1 MRSALYQ
8 IGAEFERAL
17 HGQRHRRDR
26 VPATARRSVWACAL
40 QCVLFLVVVL
50 VMTASCGAKQ
60 EGAKAG
66 RPGDSEYLVRSLKI
80 DGLKQVNSDDLRAT
94 LATRPLSL
102 NPFGTNRPLNRYELH
117 NDVARIETFY
127 QLNGY
132 FDARVIGTPEVTY
145 FDDVFRAN
153 VRFTVEEGEP
163 TRVTETRILD
173 ARTGSLD
180 PVTAAA
186 SGFGFLV
193 SRINRRLPLR
203 RGQPFSYDHMT
214 ESAALLRRRL
224 QDLGYAR
231 AVVEARAYVSRDDYE
246 AIVVYSIDPGAVSV
260 FGDLTISGN
269 DRVPDRVI
277 RKAANLERGTDF
289 RPLLLE
295 SARSRLYGL
304 EEFQVVDII
313 TELDEKLPAKVD
325 LTENIEHVPGADVF
339 ALPFPTHID
348 SLSEEAESA
357 YSALG
362 GGWGAASTE
371 FHYQTRSSASASTA
385 RPALGWRSDATSMEM
400 DGQGYDA
407 AFAVAASADGS
418 QTVIAQGGFDFSK
431 LKVDDPHIDVHIHV
445 SESAAAAYRFGL
457 GAEVDSGRWA
467 AFARGNAIWRSI
479 FGPLNTFEADL
490 RVGYAWLPTP
500 LIKTLRPQDIRNHGV
515 IARSSLKYRRPQL
528 LWNAWDLY
536 AVARAEKEVE
546 LAYDL
551 LTIGG
556 DLGIERRW
564 RRKYH
569 LALGYSFDYRR
580 ELSTLDGEMDA
591 YRLAWLSA
599 VASVDL
605 RDDPLQ
611 PRKGL
616 FAELKTELGDPF
628 TGEFLFVKLRP
639 DIRGYIPIS
648 NRLTLA
654 LRGTVGF
661 LFSIPKDDRVPISH
675 RLYEGGATSFRGV
688 PYNRL
693 SPHRYR
699 LRSSDPGVPSTSVY
713 GNSAECER
721 VLGGLQSGGVGDSY
735 SCRAEPT
742 GGFFSAVFSIEPRY
756 EIGKDWLFG
765 AVFMD
770 AGTVQNQAIPTFR
783 LHEDD
788 WHLAVG
794 AGLRIATPLGPI
806 RADVAYRFT
815 NADAYDRLSRFVF
828 FLAIGEAF

>member
-1 MRSALYQ
+1 M
-8 IGAEFERAL
+8 RAL
-17 HGQRHRRDR
+17 G
-26 VPATARRSVWACAL
+26 CL
-40 QCVLFLVVVL
+40 LFLLWVSTL
-50 VMTASCGAKQ
+50 SAGCGAKQ
-60 EGAKAG
+60 TDMNAG
-66 RPGDSEYLVRSLKI
+66 RPGDSGYLVRSLKI
-80 DGLKQVNSDDLRAT
+80 DGLKHANSDDLRAA

-117 NDVARIETFY
+117 NDIARIETFY
-127 QLNGY
+127 QLNGF
-132 FDARVIGTPEVTY
+132 FDARVIGPPDVTY
-145 FDDVFRAN
+145 FEDVWRAN
-153 VRFTVEEGEP
+153 VRFTVEEGEV
-163 TRVTETRILD
+163 TRVKETRILD

-186 SGFGFLV
+186 SGFGYLV

-214 ESAALLRRRL
+214 ESSALLRRRL
-224 QDLGYAR
+224 QELGYAR
-231 AVVEARAYVSRDDYE
+231 AVVEARAYVSRSDYE

-260 FGDLTISGN
+260 FGDVTISGN

-277 RKAANLERGTDF
+277 SRAANLERGTDF
-289 RPLLLE
+289 RPSLLE

-304 EEFQVVDII
+304 DEFQVVDII
-313 TELDEKLPAKVD
+313 TGLEEKLPSGVDVTHHTTQGDKVYA
-325 LTENIEHVPGADVF
+325 IAAPYPADVDVF
-339 ALPFPTHID
+339 SDDVESSYTALP
-348 SLSEEAESA
+348 
-357 YSALG
+357 
-362 GGWGAASTE
+362 GGWGAASTQR
-371 FHYQTRSSASASTA
+371 HYELEDVAAVASSHPS
-385 RPALGWRSDATSMEM
+385 LGWRSDAVSAEM
-400 DGQGYDA
+400 DALGYDA
-407 AFAVAASADGS
+407 AFAVAAAPYGFE
-418 QTVIAQGGFDFSK
+418 TVVAQGGFDFSK
-431 LKVDDPHIDVHIHV
+431 LKVEDPHIDVHIHV
-445 SESAAAAYRFGL
+445 SESAAAAYRFGF
-457 GAEVDSGRWA
+457 GAEIDSGRWA

-500 LIKTLRPQDIRNHGV
+500 LLKTLRPQDIRNHGV

-528 LWNAWDLY
+528 LWNAWDLN
-536 AVARAEKEVE
+536 AGVRVDKEVE

-551 LTIGG
+551 LTLGG
-556 DLGIERRW
+556 DLGIDRRW
-564 RRKYH
+564 RRRYH

-580 ELSTLDGEMDA
+580 ELSTLDGELDS

-599 VASVDL
+599 VASADF

-611 PRKGL
+611 PREGF
-616 FAELKTELGDPF
+616 FAELKAELGDPL

-639 DIRGYIPIS
+639 DIRGYIPIG
-648 NRLTLA
+648 NRFTLA
-654 LRGTVGF
+654 LRGTVG
-661 LFSIPKDDRVPISH
+661 LLISIPKDDHVPISH
-675 RLYEGGATSFRGV
+675 RLYEGGSTSFRGV
-688 PYNRL
+688 PYKRL

-699 LRSSDPGVPSTSVY
+699 LRSADPNVPASSVY
-713 GNSAECER
+713 DTSAECDR

-770 AGTVQNQAIPTFR
+770 AGTVQNQAVPRFR

-794 AGLRIATPLGPI
+794 AGLRISTPLGPI

-828 FLAIGEAF
+828 FIAIGEAF

>member
-1 MRSALYQ
+1 MVLLWASAMSA
-8 IGAEFERAL
+8 G
-17 HGQRHRRDR
+17 
-26 VPATARRSVWACAL
+26 
-40 QCVLFLVVVL
+40 
-50 VMTASCGAKQ
+50 CGAKQ
-60 EGAKAG
+60 TGATAG
-66 RPGDSEYLVRSLKI
+66 RPGDSGYLVRSLKI
-80 DGLKQVNSDDLRAT
+80 DGLKQANSDDLRAA

-117 NDVARIETFY
+117 NDIARIETFY

-132 FDARVIGTPEVTY
+132 FDARVTGPPEVTY
-145 FDDVFRAN
+145 FEDVWRAN
-153 VRFTVEEGEP
+153 VRFTVQEGEA

-186 SGFGFLV
+186 SGFGYLV
-193 SRINRRLPLR
+193 SRIDRRLPLR
-203 RGQPFSYDHMT
+203 RGQPFSYNHMT
-214 ESAALLRRRL
+214 ESAAILRRRL

-231 AVVEARAYVSRDDYE
+231 AVVEARAYVSRTDYE
-246 AIVVYSIDPGAVSV
+246 AIVVYSIDPGAVSI
-260 FGDLTISGN
+260 FGDITISGN

-277 RKAANLERGTDF
+277 KRAAALERGTDF

-295 SARSRLYGL
+295 AARSRLYGL
-304 EEFQVVDII
+304 DEFQVVDII
-313 TELDEKLPAKVD
+313 TELEDKLPSGVD
-325 LTENIEHVPGADVF
+325 ITENAENSEGTHVLAT
-339 ALPFPTHID
+339 PFPTHLD
-348 SLSEEAESA
+348 SFSDDVGSV
-357 YSALG
+357 YTALP
-362 GGWGAASTE
+362 GGWGAASTQR
-371 FHYQTRSSASASTA
+371 HVALDDAGASSA
-385 RPALGWRSDATSMEM
+385 RHMALGWRSDAVSAEM
-400 DGQGYDA
+400 DARGYDA
-407 AFAVAASADGS
+407 AFAVAAAPQGS
-418 QTVIAQGGFDFSK
+418 GTVLAQGGLDFSK
-431 LKVDDPHIDVHIHV
+431 LKVEDPHIDVHIHV

-500 LIKTLRPQDIRNHGV
+500 LLKTLRPQDIRNHGV

-528 LWNAWDLY
+528 LWNAWDLN
-536 AVARAEKEVE
+536 AGVRVDKEVE

-551 LTIGG
+551 LTLGA
-556 DLGIERRW
+556 DLGIDRRW
-564 RRKYH
+564 RRRYH

-580 ELSTLDGEMDA
+580 ERSTLDGELDS

-599 VASVDL
+599 VASADF

-611 PRKGL
+611 PREGF
-616 FAELKTELGDPF
+616 FAELKAELGDPL
-628 TGEFLFVKLRP
+628 TGEFLFIKLRP
-639 DIRGYIPIS
+639 DIRGYIPIG
-648 NRLTLA
+648 NRFTLA

-661 LFSIPKDDRVPISH
+661 LFSMPKDDRVPISH
-675 RLYEGGATSFRGV
+675 RLYEGGSTSFRGV
-688 PYNRL
+688 PYKRL

-713 GNSAECER
+713 DNSADCDR

-770 AGTVQNQAIPTFR
+770 AGTVQNQAIPRFR

-828 FLAIGEAF
+828 FFAIGEAF